1 MAVLELPKNRLIG
14 PSIKILAGPVL
25 VICIVLA
32 FSVVVIKTGYNQIDL
47 QLENLEFSQKTEK
60 ILEDKIF
67 ILRQI
72 QEGVLEY
79 RNISVNALP
88 EKNPA
93 PVVISQLKTFSRASS
108 IPLDKI
114 QLGAGVFVSE
124 DGVFK
129 GKMTIEAEN
138 VEEVSMLVDFIN
150 TLSKTLPM
158 LTIDQVE
165 MDGFGEE
172 LTLKLTASY
181 YWSTFPTQLPPL
193 TEPIKDLL
201 PNERVL
207 LSELSGFT
215 RPSFTVLQPSL
226 PKERINPFN

>member
-1 MAVLELPKNRLIG
+1 MAVLELPRNRLIG
-14 PSIKILAGPVL
+14 PSIKVLAGPVL
-25 VICIVLA
+25 IICVVIVL
-32 FSVVVIKTGYNQIDL
+32 SVVVIKTGYKQINL
-47 QLENLEFSQKTEK
+47 QLENLKSSQKTEK

-93 PVVISQLKTFSRASS
+93 SVIVSQLKAFSKTSL

-114 QLGAGVFVSE
+114 QLSGGFSSK
-124 DGVFK
+124 DSLSK
-129 GKMTIEAEN
+129 GKLNIEAEG
-138 VEEVSMLVDFIN
+138 VEEVSVLIDFIN
-150 TLSKTLPM
+150 TLSKTLPL

-165 MDGFGEE
+165 MDGFGKE
-172 LTLKLTASY
+172 LSLKLTASY
-181 YWSTFPTQLPPL
+181 YWSVFPTQLPPI

-207 LSELSGFT
+207 LSELSDFT
-215 RPSFTVLQPSL
+215 RPSFTVLQPSSSR
-226 PKERINPFN
+226 ERTNPFN

>member
-1 MAVLELPKNRLIG
+1 MVVLKLPKNRLIG
-14 PSIKILAGPVL
+14 PSIKILIGPVL
-25 VICIVLA
+25 IICMMIVLS
-32 FSVVVIKTGYNQIDL
+32 FVSIKTGYKQINL
-47 QLENLEFSQKTEK
+47 QLENLRSYQKTER
-60 ILEDKIF
+60 ILEEKIF

-79 RNISVNALP
+79 TNTSVSALP

-93 PVVISQLKTFSRASS
+93 PVIISQLKTFSANSS
-108 IPLDKI
+108 IFLDKI
-114 QLGAGVFVSE
+114 QLGGGASASE

-129 GKMTIEAEN
+129 GKLEIEAEN
-138 VEEVSMLVDFIN
+138 VEEAVMLVSFIN
-150 TLSKTLPM
+150 TLSKILPL

-172 LTLKLTASY
+172 LSLKLTASY
-181 YWSTFPTQLPPL
+181 YWSTFPTQLPPI

-207 LSELSGFT
+207 LSELSGFLK
-215 RPSFTVLQPSL
+215 PSFTVLQPSS
-226 PKERINPFN
+226 PRERINPFN